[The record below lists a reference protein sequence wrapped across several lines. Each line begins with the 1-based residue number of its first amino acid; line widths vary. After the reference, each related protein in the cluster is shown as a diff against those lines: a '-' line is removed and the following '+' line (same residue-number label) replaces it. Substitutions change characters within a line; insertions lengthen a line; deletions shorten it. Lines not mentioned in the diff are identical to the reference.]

1 MKHIIL
7 AGDSVFA
14 NRSYV
19 KEGEPDV
26 RDQLADLLDDGDK
39 VTLIAV
45 DGDKATLIAVDGN
58 INKNVSKQLDN
69 IPNDA
74 THLFIS
80 IGGNDA
86 LMHIDAFTEPVTT
99 IGEALDSFNEMVQ
112 KFERDYIKMLTNVV
126 KHGLKTTLCTIYNP
140 CFDHDNMD
148 RISYM
153 IPLNAN
159 LKELQRRSTTALPL
173 FNNIIFQEAFNFGI
187 LVMDLRL
194 IFSDREDYA
203 NPIEP
208 SVVGGMK
215 MAKIIKN
222 IFDSHDFSSKNS
234 VVYK

>member
-45 DGDKATLIAVDGN
+45 DGDMNND
-58 INKNVSKQLDN
+58 VSKQLDN

-86 LMHIDAFTEPVTT
+86 LMHIDAFKESVST
-99 IGEALDSFNEMVQ
+99 IGEALDSFNERVQ
-112 KFERDYIKMLTNVV
+112 EFEEDYIKMLNIVG
-126 KHGLKTTLCTIYNP
+126 KYSLKTTLCTIYNP
-140 CFDHDNMD
+140 CFEHSSLD
-148 RISYM
+148 RIIYM
-153 IPLNAN
+153 LPENSD
-159 LKELQRRSTTALPL
+159 LKKLQQRSTTALPI

-187 LVMDLRL
+187 PVMDLIL
-194 IFSDREDYA
+194 MFNDKADYA
-203 NPIEP
+203 NPIKP
-208 SVVGGMK
+208 SAIGGMK
-215 MAKIIKN
+215 MAKIIKEISAN
-222 IFDSHDFSSKNS
+222 HDFSMKDS

>member
-7 AGDSVFA
+7 AGDSVFD
-14 NRSYV
+14 NRTYV
-19 KEGEPDV
+19 EVGEPDV

-39 VTLIAV
+39 ATLIAV
-45 DGDKATLIAVDGN
+45 DGD
-58 INKNVSKQLDN
+58 INNNVSKQLDN

-86 LMHIDAFTEPVTT
+86 LMHIDSFTDSVST
-99 IGEALDSFNEMVQ
+99 IGDALDSFNEMVQ
-112 KFERDYIKMLTNVV
+112 EFEKEYIKMLTNTI
-126 KHGLKTTLCTIYNP
+126 KYGLKTTLCTIYNP
-140 CFDHDNMD
+140 CFDHENMD
-148 RISYM
+148 RIKYM
-153 IPLNAN
+153 FPPNTN
-159 LKELQRRSTTALPL
+159 FKKLQRRSTTALPL
-173 FNNIIFQEAFNFGI
+173 FNNIIFQEAFNFG
-187 LVMDLRL
+187 LPLMDLRL
-194 IFSDREDYA
+194 IFNDKADYS

-222 IFDSHDFSSKNS
+222 ISDSHDFSFNNS

>member
-7 AGDSVFA
+7 AGDSVFD
-14 NRSYV
+14 NRTYV
-19 KEGEPDV
+19 RVGEPDV
-26 RDQLADLLDDGDK
+26 RDQLADLLN
-39 VTLIAV
+39 

-99 IGEALDSFNEMVQ
+99 IGEALDSFNEMVH

-126 KHGLKTTLCTIYNP
+126 KYGLKTTLCTIYNP

-153 IPLNAN
+153 IPPNAN
-159 LKELQRRSTTALPL
+159 LKELQRRCDTALPL
-173 FNNIIFQEAFNFGI
+173 FNNIIYQEAFNFGI
-187 LVMDLRL
+187 PVMDLRL

-208 SVVGGMK
+208 SIVGGMK
-215 MAKIIKN
+215 MAKIIKEISDIHN
-222 IFDSHDFSSKNS
+222 FSMKNS

>member
-45 DGDKATLIAVDGN
+45 DGDMNND
-58 INKNVSKQLDN
+58 VSKQLDN

-86 LMHIDAFTEPVTT
+86 LIHIDSFSESVST
-99 IGEALDSFNEMVQ
+99 IGEALDSLNERVQ
-112 KFERDYIKMLTNVV
+112 EFERDYIKMLNNVS
-126 KHGLKTTLCTIYNP
+126 KYSLKTTLCTIYNP
-140 CFDHDNMD
+140 CFEHSSLD
-148 RISYM
+148 RIIYM
-153 IPLNAN
+153 LPENSD
-159 LKELQRRSTTALPL
+159 LKKLQQRSTTALPI

-187 LVMDLRL
+187 PVMDLIL
-194 IFSDREDYA
+194 MFNDKADYA

-208 SVVGGMK
+208 SAIGGMK
-215 MAKIIKN
+215 MAKIIKEISAN
-222 IFDSHDFSSKNS
+222 HDFSMKDS

>member
-7 AGDSVFA
+7 AGDSVFD
-14 NRSYV
+14 NRTYV
-19 KEGEPDV
+19 EVGEPDV
-26 RDQLADLLDDGDK
+26 RDQLDDLLDPEDK

-45 DGDKATLIAVDGN
+45 DGD
-58 INKNVSKQLDN
+58 INNNVSKQLDN

-86 LMHIDAFTEPVTT
+86 LMHIDSFTDSVNT

-112 KFERDYIKMLTNVV
+112 EFERDYIKMLTNVI
-126 KHGLKTTLCTIYNP
+126 KYGLKTTLCTIYNP
-140 CFDHDNMD
+140 CFDHENMD

-153 IPLNAN
+153 FPPNSN
-159 LKELQRRSTTALPL
+159 FKKLQRRSTTALPL

-187 LVMDLRL
+187 PVMDLRL

-208 SVVGGMK
+208 SVVGGLK
-215 MAKIIKN
+215 MAKIIKE
-222 IFDSHDFSSKNS
+222 IFQNHEFLKSNS